1 MDLGHGENEKIEDG
15 YLYDELFGNS
25 NVHFF
30 HSWGT
35 SIKTGTA
42 DSFLLPVLFKSAIT
56 LKKRLFKL
64 TTVLIPLIIV
74 VTFRQSVLVVSGD
87 GLDL

>member
-56 LKKRLFKL
+56 LKNDFSSSQRY
-64 TTVLIPLIIV
+64 
-74 VTFRQSVLVVSGD
+74 
-87 GLDL
+87 